1 MTDKMLKFVK
11 IGQQTPPKRD
21 TDVRKKDFNEIYDE
35 FINEKAKEQSSRCSQ
50 CGVPFCQVH
59 CPLSNNIPD
68 WLKLTAEGR
77 LKEAYELS
85 QSTNNMPE
93 VCGRICPQDR
103 LCEGNCVIEQSGH
116 GTVTIGS
123 IEKYITDNAWEQGWV
138 KPINISNEKNESIG
152 IIGAGP
158 AGLAAAEELR
168 KSGYKITVYDRYDR
182 AGGLLIY
189 GIPNFKLEKEVV
201 ERRTKLLKDGGIEFL
216 ENLMWKKFTKKMKS
230 ETIQKGILQLKHGN
244 YEYPITLQL
253 IKDGRKNKVLNKK
266 IKSKINITMVHG
278 QKDEVVPVSYSR
290 KVLKIFLNA
299 KKKLVI
305 VKDGDHS
312 LSSQKWLKIIIKELK
327 LII

>member
-1 MTDKMLKFVK
+1 MIKFNYYKLSKSKKIRYLKRDQKNSPYIVFLHGFMSDLEGKKPQQFLKFAIKKKYGFLALEYSGHGKSSGKFTNGNITKWSNETSAIIKKFVK
-11 IGQQTPPKRD
+11 QNDFTIVGSSMGAWLALKQFQQFK
-21 TDVRKKDFNEIYDE
+21 
-35 FINEKAKEQSSRCSQ
+35 SQ
-50 CGVPFCQVH
+50 IKGF
-59 CPLSNNIPD
+59 L
-68 WLKLTAEGR
+68 G
-77 LKEAYELS
+77 
-85 QSTNNMPE
+85 
-93 VCGRICPQDR
+93 
-103 LCEGNCVIEQSGH
+103 
-116 GTVTIGS
+116 IGS
-123 IEKYITDNAWEQGWV
+123 A
-138 KPINISNEKNESIG
+138 P
-152 IIGAGP
+152 
-158 AGLAAAEELR
+158 
-168 KSGYKITVYDRYDR
+168 
-182 AGGLLIY
+182 
-189 GIPNFKLEKEVV
+189 
-201 ERRTKLLKDGGIEFL
+201 EFL

-305 VKDGDHS
+305 VKGGDHS

>member
-1 MTDKMLKFVK
+1 
-11 IGQQTPPKRD
+11 
-21 TDVRKKDFNEIYDE
+21 
-35 FINEKAKEQSSRCSQ
+35 
-50 CGVPFCQVH
+50 
-59 CPLSNNIPD
+59 
-68 WLKLTAEGR
+68 
-77 LKEAYELS
+77 
-85 QSTNNMPE
+85 
-93 VCGRICPQDR
+93 
-103 LCEGNCVIEQSGH
+103 
-116 GTVTIGS
+116 
-123 IEKYITDNAWEQGWV
+123 
-138 KPINISNEKNESIG
+138 
-152 IIGAGP
+152 
-158 AGLAAAEELR
+158 
-168 KSGYKITVYDRYDR
+168 
-182 AGGLLIY
+182 
-189 GIPNFKLEKEVV
+189 
-201 ERRTKLLKDGGIEFL
+201 
-216 ENLMWKKFTKKMKS
+216 MWKKFTKKMKS